1 MLPCCQYCV
10 TSAVSCLCKQIAA
23 DFVSTV
29 KKSFFLKAFCFCF
42 INSFVIFDVHN
53 VKVGFIFLYFT
64 IFSTYNLYCLQWWGV
79 TMPYISYTVRVLYCR
94 TYNIPHHLILC
105 LSCCIIIILSMLV
118 IYHDKYTRQTVGLLF
133 FYKFHICTPCDMLH
147 AKFFICRLMVNSDV
161 SLVGWLVMFLLS
173 IYFCYVAMLPWLR
186 HLSVAMV
193 LDSCHVCQ
201 QIASTNVTSEL
212 FSLALLYA
220 FGGQYFIFSV
230 NCFSFKCVYIKL
242 LA

>member
-94 TYNIPHHLILC
+94 TYNIPHCLTLC
-105 LSCCIIIILSMLV
+105 LSCCIITVLPVPDIYIMTNIPGKLSVCCFSTNFIYAHVV
-118 IYHDKYTRQTVGLLF
+118 ICYMQSFSFVDCWR
-133 FYKFHICTPCDMLH
+133 TP
-147 AKFFICRLMVNSDV
+147 NSDV

-201 QIASTNVTSEL
+201 QIASTNVSSEL
-212 FSLALLYA
+212 FHLLCCTLSVVSIL
-220 FGGQYFIFSV
+220 YFQLIVFPLSV
-230 NCFSFKCVYIKL
+230 CT
-242 LA
+242 